1 MAAIPVEHLDMEYVD
16 AWLERQINA
25 YEASSGQG
33 SYDQFKNMIH
43 TRSKQQHLSK

>member
-33 SYDQFKNMIH
+33 SYDQFKNMIIVKVES
-43 TRSKQQHLSK
+43 RQELE